1 MRTESRVVAF
11 RVLLLSATLYACAST
26 SNDAMN
32 GGPGS
37 GGYIS
42 LAGSGSTNE
51 AGGSTNEA
59 GGTTDEAGGTTDE
72 AGGTT
77 DEAGGTTNEAGAA
90 SAPVAG
96 SSGEAGGCSGARPS
110 CARKTGNSCSDVF
123 TAADCVNGAWRCAIG
138 AVSSSQCQCVGAP
151 LVCHPGRLGGA
162 CTADWVNASCS
173 AGSWTCPANTVKPA
187 ACLCVLPGAEAVAGA
202 GGEAATTC
210 P

>member
-1 MRTESRVVAF
+1 MVAF

-42 LAGSGSTNE
+42 LAGSGSTN
-51 AGGSTNEA
+51 
-59 GGTTDEAGGTTDE
+59 E

-138 AVSSSQCQCVGAP
+138 AVPSSQCQCVGAP